1 MYLIFPGIFEVMMAF
16 QIRPVKGWGGVVFS
30 GILSM
35 LLGFM
40 IWKQF
45 PLSGAWAIGILM
57 GICLFFNG
65 LSLVM
70 LGLAVRKKN
79 YPQRGVYQ

>member
-1 MYLIFPGIFEVMMAF
+1 MSLTLFLSMYLIFSGAFEVMMAF
-16 QIRPVKGWGGVVFS
+16 QIRPVKGWGGVAFS

-45 PLSGAWAIGILM
+45 PLSGAWAIGILI
-57 GICLFFNG
+57 GVRLFFNG

-70 LGLAVRKKN
+70 LGLAVRK
-79 YPQRGVYQ
+79 Q

>member
-1 MYLIFPGIFEVMMAF
+1 MAF
-16 QIRPVKGWGGVVFS
+16 QIRPVKGWGGVAFS

-45 PLSGAWAIGILM
+45 PLSGAWAIGILHWR
-57 GICLFFNG
+57 LFVFQWP
-65 LSLVM
+65 VTCD
-70 LGLAVRKKN
+70 VRISSPKK
-79 YPQRGVYQ
+79 